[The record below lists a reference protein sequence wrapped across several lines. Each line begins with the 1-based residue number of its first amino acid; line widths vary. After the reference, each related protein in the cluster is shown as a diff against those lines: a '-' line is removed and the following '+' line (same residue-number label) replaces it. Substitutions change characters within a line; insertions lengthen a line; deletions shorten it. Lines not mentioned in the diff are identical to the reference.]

1 MCETQAVSN
10 PWRYALL
17 SIYGSPDPI
26 LLTNGVIMKKEEE
39 IQWSGYARLSIVCS
53 HSLCS

>member
-17 SIYGSPDPI
+17 SIGSPDPI
-26 LLTNGVIMKKEEE
+26 LLTNDVIMKKEEA
-39 IQWSGYARLSIVCS
+39 I
-53 HSLCS
+53 

>member
-26 LLTNGVIMKKEEE
+26 LLTNDIIMKKEEA
-39 IQWSGYARLSIVCS
+39 I
-53 HSLCS
+53 